1 MEKIEV
7 KGLRVAVGEKEVL
20 SGIDLVVEAGRVH
33 AVMGPNGSGKSTL
46 AHVLMGDPVY
56 KATAGTV
63 VLAEGKKRVDLLGLE
78 PDERAK
84 LGVFLSFQNP
94 VAIPGVSVF
103 NLLRMGRSGSNRNRN
118 RNRKSKRMNVSGV
131 GGEME
136 SVLDFYNEMK
146 KTAGRLGI
154 GEEFL
159 KRSIN
164 DGFSGG
170 ERKKV
175 EVLQMLILKPKF
187 VLLDELDT
195 GLDVDALKM
204 VARAV
209 KRVVKMGAGVM
220 LITHYTRILKYLK
233 PDFVHVIKDGKIVS
247 SGSYS
252 VAKEVERHGYESI
265 AAVGA

>member
-1 MEKIEV
+1 MAMEKIEV
-7 KGLRVAVGEKEVL
+7 KGLKVAVGEKEVL
-20 SGIDLVVEAGRVH
+20 RGVNLTVTAGEVH

-46 AHVLMGDPVY
+46 AHILMGDPVY
-56 KATAGTV
+56 KAAAGSV
-63 VLAEGKKRVDLLGLE
+63 ALLSEGKAVDLLNLG

-84 LGVFLSFQNP
+84 MGIFLSFQNP

-103 NLLRMGRSGSNRNRN
+103 NLLRMGRLGSKSSG
-118 RNRKSKRMNVSGV
+118 KSKREN
-131 GGEME
+131 GGKTV
-136 SVLDFYNEMK
+136 SVLDFYNEVK
-146 KTAGRLGI
+146 KVAAKLGI

-170 ERKKV
+170 ERKKM

-195 GLDVDALKM
+195 GLDVDALKT
-204 VARAV
+204 VAKAV
-209 KRVVKMGAGVM
+209 REVAKMGAGVM
-220 LITHYTRILKYLK
+220 LITHYTRILKYLRA
-233 PDFVHVIKDGKIVS
+233 DFVHVIKDGRIVS

-252 VAKEVERHGYESI
+252 VAKEIERHGYESI
-265 AAVGA
+265 AALGA